1 MLSSENFI
9 TQAVQQ
15 YSDMIYRIA
24 VHITKNSDDAYDVCQ
39 DVFLRLLKNQ
49 DKIKS
54 EEHLKNWLI
63 RTAINCSKSLYKKS
77 NRYQFVSL
85 NEVNESEF
93 SPQEK
98 YDTTI
103 SLVMQLPEKYRI
115 AIYLFYY
122 QEMSVEDIARVQ
134 DVSVSAVKS
143 RLSRG
148 RKALEKLIRKE
159 DSYE

>member
-9 TQAVQQ
+9 TRAVQQ

-24 VHITKNSDDAYDVCQ
+24 VHITKNSNDAYDVCQ
-39 DVFLRLLKNQ
+39 DVFLRLIKNQ
-49 DKIKS
+49 DKIKDD
-54 EEHLKNWLI
+54 EHLKNWLI
-63 RTAINCSKSLYKKS
+63 RTAINCSKSLYSKSKKH
-77 NRYQFVSL
+77 RIVSID
-85 NEVNESEF
+85 EVDESEF
-93 SPQEK
+93 SAVDKQ
-98 YDTTI
+98 DNTI

-122 QEMSVEDIARVQ
+122 QEMSISEISNVL

>member
-9 TQAVQQ
+9 TRAVQQ

-39 DVFLRLLKNQ
+39 DVFLRLIKNQ
-49 DKIKS
+49 DKIKDD
-54 EEHLKNWLI
+54 EHLKNWLI
-63 RTAINCSKSLYKKS
+63 RTAINCSKSLYSKSKKH
-77 NRYQFVSL
+77 QVVSID
-85 NEVNESEF
+85 EVDESEF
-93 SPQEK
+93 SAVDKQ
-98 YDTTI
+98 DNTI

-122 QEMSVEDIARVQ
+122 QEMSISEISNVL